1 MGSRPTVGPAA
12 YSCSVPATELFFER
26 EIELSPVIVWDALV
40 DDELV
45 SGWLAEASIDPVEGG
60 SYDLVWLYSTDQPP
74 TTGTITRCDEPRLLI
89 VDTDNRGRIEFALD
103 RIAGGTRGSLTR
115 LRLTVALELDAAFA
129 ARVRADWMI
138 SLDQLEELL
147 RGHPVDWAN
156 WDRDHIDAWADY
168 RDGFATRG

>member
-1 MGSRPTVGPAA
+1 MGHPPTVGPAA
-12 YSCSVPATELFFER
+12 YSGTVPATELIFER

-40 DDELV
+40 DNELV
-45 SGWLAEASIDPVEGG
+45 SGWLAGASIDPVEGG
-60 SYDLVWLYSTDQPP
+60 HYDLIWLYSTEQPP
-74 TTGTITRCDEPRLLI
+74 TTGTIFRCVEPSLLI

-103 RIAGGTRGSLTR
+103 RVDGGTRGSVTL

-129 ARVRADWMI
+129 ARVRANWMI

-156 WDRDHIDAWADY
+156 WDRDHIEAWADY